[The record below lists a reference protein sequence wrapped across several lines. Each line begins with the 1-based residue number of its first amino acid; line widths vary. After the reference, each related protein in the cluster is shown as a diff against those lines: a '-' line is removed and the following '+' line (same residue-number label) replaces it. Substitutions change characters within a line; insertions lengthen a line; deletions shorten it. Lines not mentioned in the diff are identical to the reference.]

1 MTSEAVQFSRGNVF
15 RVKFHPPDEPSAMIE
30 KYVVNLQEGKIV
42 ENSPTFVGFILTT
55 QRLQHIYPTDVL
67 VTKEECG
74 YSEGAKILCNQPHTI
89 PKNDIISFEY
99 KLSDVTMEAV
109 GEKSLLGVGIVKI
122 EELESLEETSEEE
135 ELP

>member
-1 MTSEAVQFSRGNVF
+1 MTSEAFQFSRGNVF
-15 RVKFHPPDEPSAMIE
+15 RVKFHPPDQPSKTIE

-42 ENSPTFVGFILTT
+42 ENSPTFVGVILTT
-55 QRLQHIYPTDVL
+55 QRLQLIFPTDVL
-67 VTKEECG
+67 VTEQECG
-74 YSEGAKILCNQPHTI
+74 RVGGVKIMCNQIHTI
-89 PKNDIISFEY
+89 PKKDIISYEY

-122 EELESLEETSEEE
+122 EELESLEETYEEE